1 MEGSALTLLEVGQL
15 FGTVFGKGVR
25 SNPIF
30 ELINCFT
37 VVLLHP
43 LFVMLLGVSCV
54 AFTGVGACV
63 FMHYHSVSTD
73 VTVFAFAC
81 FVAMAIAGF
90 IHEFQRLDAMHKKNC
105 LMGLVASLL
114 DW

>member
-1 MEGSALTLLEVGQL
+1 MEGSALILLEVGQL
-15 FGTVFGKGVR
+15 FGIVFGKGVR

-37 VVLLHP
+37 IVLLHP
-43 LFVMLLGVSCV
+43 LFVVLLGVAYVSF
-54 AFTGVGACV
+54 AGVRACV
-63 FMHYHSVSTD
+63 FIHYHSVSTD

-90 IHEFQRLDAMHKKNC
+90 IHEFQRLDAVHNFT
-105 LMGLVASLL
+105 
-114 DW
+114 